1 MSEDRSNEQPG
12 QQIQRFT
19 DAPQQ
24 GVGAPQPVHTL
35 DATSTDAPSTSPT
48 MGADPQPQPQ
58 PQPQASFQAAP
69 PTQNIYI
76 TQQVQQ
82 SAPAVV
88 VLSPPK
94 SVVTAL
100 VLTFFFGP
108 LGMFYSTVLGAVVM
122 IVAALVI
129 GPLTLGIGLFL
140 IWPLSMVW
148 GAVAAANA
156 NKQATANVT
165 MAQNAPR

>member
-1 MSEDRSNEQPG
+1 MSEDRSNEPVG

-19 DAPQQ
+19 EAPQHEVGANQPAHVLNEMSADAPAAPPKI
-24 GVGAPQPVHTL
+24 GAE
-35 DATSTDAPSTSPT
+35 
-48 MGADPQPQPQ
+48 PQPQPQ
-58 PQPQASFQAAP
+58 PQPASQAVP

-88 VLSPPK
+88 MLSPPQ

-108 LGMFYSTVLGAVVM
+108 LGMLYSTVLGAVVM

-148 GAVAAANA
+148 GAMAAANA
-156 NKQATANVT
+156 NKKATANVT